1 MISALQVH
9 LIVNE
14 PGFADPCQPGFF
26 LSSALFRAF
35 TIAMSDYWT
44 AVVAGIV
51 EGLTEFLPVSSTA
64 HIVFANKL
72 LGVDLTSP
80 FWKMFTVVIQLGAIL
95 AVLVY
100 FRNRLSNFVRS
111 FVQEN
116 SNARWRHPL
125 VLVILSFVVT
135 AIPCFLMDEFIKERL
150 ESPTTMALAL
160 ILGGIAMV
168 MIDRWYSKRSKT
180 ARMEDMTLKQ
190 SIAIGAAQILAAT
203 FPGTSRSMA
212 TIAGGQIM
220 GLSRPAALEFSFFLS
235 IPVMFSAAG
244 FKLLQ
249 FLVKEPVTLDSG
261 QWITLAIGFSTSF
274 FVAWCVIAWF
284 MQWVKSHGFLPFAIY
299 RIAVGI
305 AVLIWL
311 TG

>member
-1 MISALQVH
+1 
-9 LIVNE
+9 
-14 PGFADPCQPGFF
+14 
-26 LSSALFRAF
+26 
-35 TIAMSDYWT
+35 MSDYWI

-64 HIVFANKL
+64 HIVITNKL
-72 LGVDLTSP
+72 LGVDLKSP

-100 FRNRLSNFVRS
+100 FRKRLADFIRS
-111 FVQEN
+111 FVLAT
-116 SNARWRHPL
+116 SDMRWRHPL
-125 VLVILSFVVT
+125 ALVVLSFVVT
-135 AIPCFLMDEFIKERL
+135 AIPCFLMDKFIADRL
-150 ESPTTMALAL
+150 ESSTAIAWAL

-168 MIDRWYSKRSKT
+168 AIDRTFSRRST
-180 ARMEDMTLKQ
+180 TGRMEDMSLKQ
-190 SIAIGAAQILAAT
+190 AMAIGAAQILAAT

-212 TIAGGQIM
+212 TIAGGQVM

-244 FKLLQ
+244 FKLIQ
-249 FLVKEPVTLDSG
+249 FIAKEPVHIDSS
-261 QWITLAIGFSTSF
+261 QWITLAIGFATSF
-274 FVAWCVIAWF
+274 FVAWGVIAWF

-299 RIAVGI
+299 RVAAGV

-311 TG
+311 AD